1 MMQPMT
7 LPEFVDFDLAPQDAR
22 FEGVR
27 YEKKPLVDRRGRS
40 AAGLFTAWITL
51 DNQKQLNSYTTEMI
65 KGVIHSFRRASNAR
79 DVVAVVFT
87 GSGERAFCTGGNT
100 EEYAEYYSGQPD
112 EYLRYMRLFNDM
124 VTAIL
129 HCDKPVICRVNGMRI
144 AGGQE
149 IGMACDF
156 TVASDLAVFGQA
168 GPKHGSA
175 PDGGSTDFLP
185 LFTGIERAMQ
195 SCTLCETWTAYEALR
210 FGLITDVVPVL
221 RSEGRVIP
229 NPMVVTDRWLDE
241 SGRIVHGSAKTGE
254 ALARGK
260 ELFKSGTI
268 DLAPLDA
275 RVQELVAK
283 LADTMP
289 GCLRKTIESVRKH
302 KLAHWDK
309 NRETNRAWLGL
320 NMLSEANLGFRAF
333 HEGPK
338 DKREVDFLELRRRLA
353 EGGRWSDEFIEALL
367 PRDESGA
374 KGG

>member
-1 MMQPMT
+1 MSQPMT
-7 LPEFVDFDLAPQDAR
+7 LPHFVDFDLAPADAR

-27 YEKKPLVDRRGRS
+27 YELLPLVDRRGKT
-40 AAGLFTAWITL
+40 AAGLYTAWITL
-51 DNQKQLNSYTTEMI
+51 DNTKQLNSYTTEMI

-87 GSGERAFCTGGNT
+87 GAGERAFCTGGNT
-100 EEYAEYYSGQPD
+100 EEYATYYSGQPD

-129 HCDKPVICRVNGMRI
+129 QCDKPVICRVNGMRI

-156 TVASDLAVFGQA
+156 TVASDLAIFGQA
-168 GPKHGSA
+168 GPRHGSA

-185 LFTGIERAMQ
+185 LFTGVERAMQ

-210 FGLITDVVPVL
+210 FGLLTDVVPVL
-221 RSEGRVIP
+221 KSEGRVIP
-229 NPMVVTDRWLDE
+229 NPMVVTERWLDDA
-241 SGRIVHGSAKTGE
+241 GRVVHGSPKSGE

-260 ELFKSGTI
+260 EVFKSGTI

-275 RVQELVAK
+275 CVQQLVAK

-320 NMLSEANLGFRAF
+320 NMLGEAHLGFRAF

-338 DKREVDFLELRRRLA
+338 DKREVDFIELRRRLA
-353 EGGRWSDEFIEALL
+353 EGGRWSEDFIEALL
-367 PRDESGA
+367 PKAEGR
-374 KGG
+374 